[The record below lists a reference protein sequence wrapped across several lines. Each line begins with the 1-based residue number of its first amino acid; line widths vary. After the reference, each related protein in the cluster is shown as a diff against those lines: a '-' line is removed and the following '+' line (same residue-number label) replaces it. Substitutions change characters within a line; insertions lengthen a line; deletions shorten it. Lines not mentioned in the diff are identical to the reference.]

1 METQPSSFTAP
12 GTAARLLVVDDDA
25 EHAEICALLLR
36 RRGFVVAVATNG
48 DDAVTLAG
56 ALHPDLILLDLYMPA
71 VDGFS
76 TAEHLHGRDETRNV
90 PIIVLSACAE
100 MIATRAAAL
109 GVVDWLPKPFRAAD
123 LITCVE
129 RSLSRGA
136 PH

>member
-1 METQPSSFTAP
+1 METQSFPFPTP
-12 GTAARLLVVDDDA
+12 GNAARLLVVDDDA

-36 RRGFVVAVATNG
+36 RRGFVVAVANNG

-76 TAEHLHGRDETRNV
+76 TAEHLHGRDETRDV
-90 PIIVLSACAE
+90 PIIVLSACAD
-100 MIATRAAAL
+100 MVASRASAL
-109 GVVDWLPKPFRAAD
+109 GVVDWLPKPFRAAE

-129 RSLSRGA
+129 RSLCRGA